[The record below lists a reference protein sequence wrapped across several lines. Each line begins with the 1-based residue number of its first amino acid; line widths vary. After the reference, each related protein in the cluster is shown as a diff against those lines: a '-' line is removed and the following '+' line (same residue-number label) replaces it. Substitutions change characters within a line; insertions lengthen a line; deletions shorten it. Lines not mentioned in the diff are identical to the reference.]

1 MNAARAINLKGL
13 IFKMIAMVIVMVG
26 ISNYMLYIMTGRS
39 PFDGF
44 KLPSVSDAIPNSID
58 DIKPSLGGKQTVYKW
73 VDENGVTQ
81 YSSEPPPNQATT
93 SLELDPETNIIQS
106 VEVPSDEGDDST
118 LSNKNN
124 ETPQLALPEGPVYS
138 PDNIKKLIDDAKN
151 VQKTLDERYQK
162 QEEMLK
168 EL

>member
-1 MNAARAINLKGL
+1 MKGL
-13 IFKMIAMVIVMVG
+13 IFKMIAMVVVMVG
-26 ISNYMLYIMTGRS
+26 MSNYVLYIMTGRS

-44 KLPSVSDAIPNSID
+44 KLPSVSDAIPSSID
-58 DIKPSLGGKQTVYKW
+58 DITPSIGGKQTVYKW

-81 YSSEPPPNQATT
+81 YSSEPPPDQAST
-93 SLELDPETNIIQS
+93 SLELDPNTNVIQAI
-106 VEVPSDEGDDST
+106 EMPEDES
-118 LSNKNN
+118 SSSASSKQNN